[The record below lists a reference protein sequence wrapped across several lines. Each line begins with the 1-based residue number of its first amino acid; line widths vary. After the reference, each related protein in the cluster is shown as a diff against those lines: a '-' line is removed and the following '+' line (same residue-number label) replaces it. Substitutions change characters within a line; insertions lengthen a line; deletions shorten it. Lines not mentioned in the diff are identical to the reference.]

1 MPLILTGNKPSLS
14 NQPDHFNAKSI
25 SIYLMRNMYISQ
37 VHFKVIY
44 TAKWASQMALVV
56 KNLRANAEDTKDV
69 KTQV

>member
-1 MPLILTGNKPSLS
+1 
-14 NQPDHFNAKSI
+14 
-25 SIYLMRNMYISQ
+25 MRNMYISQ